1 LRRPAVRHLCLGAS
15 RVSLLALALLSPA
28 GIAGAQTAPAVSQAV
43 ESRTYL
49 PAEFARFAPQNALDM
64 LNQVP
69 GFTIR
74 SAVVERGLGEA
85 TGNVLLNGERISNKS
100 DDIFAQLQ
108 RVPAGNVVRIEIR
121 DGATMGIPGLS
132 GQVANVVIK
141 AARITGRYSYRP
153 EFRQYF
159 TDPVLTRFDVS
170 VSGERGPVE
179 YTLGLENQVNH
190 SGAGGDTVI
199 LNGAGALTERRDDI
213 WTAKTRQPRVSGRFV
228 LHGPNDSLG
237 NLNLSLRGITS
248 DYVEDGFRRGPNAVD
263 RERDVFDTREGWDY
277 EIGGDYRFAFG
288 PGQLK
293 LIGLDRYVKTD
304 LRTDVLVDYADG
316 RPRTGARSTRASEER
331 ERILRGEY
339 QWKQGPADWEI
350 SAEAAFNSLDSAAR
364 LFNLEPGGGYSEIA
378 FPNATAQVEESRYE
392 AIASYGRALTP
403 ALSIRLAAGGE
414 FSELAQIGGGGQTRS
429 FWRPKGQFTA
439 VWQYDPDTRLNFRIQ
454 RRVGQLNF
462 FDFLAS
468 VNLSDDRETAANP
481 DLVPPQSWEIELET
495 ARKHGAWGNS
505 TARLYTHLVEDI
517 IDFIPIGEEGE
528 AVGNLDSAQ
537 RYGIELRNTTN
548 LDPMGWR
555 GVRIDSRLWLQLTR
569 VEDPLTGETRDISS
583 SLQQFASL
591 NVRHDVPETDWAY
604 GGSVSHQRNAPTYRL
619 TEVSRSWEIPVF
631 GSVFVEHKDVWGLT
645 VRASVANIFYGESYL
660 YRRGYA
666 GRRTD
671 PISFIEI
678 RDRTIGPIF
687 SFDVRGKF

>member
-1 LRRPAVRHLCLGAS
+1 
-15 RVSLLALALLSPA
+15 
-28 GIAGAQTAPAVSQAV
+28 
-43 ESRTYL
+43 
-49 PAEFARFAPQNALDM
+49 M

-277 EIGGDYRFAFG
+277 EVGGDYRFAFG

-316 RPRTGARSTRASEER
+316 RPRTGARSTRESEER

-339 QWKQGPADWEI
+339 QWKQGAADWEI

-505 TARLYTHLVEDI
+505 TARPLHAPGRGHHRLHTDRRGGRGGRQ
-517 IDFIPIGEEGE
+517 PG
-528 AVGNLDSAQ
+528 Q
-537 RYGIELRNTTN
+537 RPALRNRAQEHHQPRPHG
-548 LDPMGWR
+548 LARRAHRQP
-555 GVRIDSRLWLQLTR
+555 LWLQLTR

>member
-1 LRRPAVRHLCLGAS
+1 
-15 RVSLLALALLSPA
+15 
-28 GIAGAQTAPAVSQAV
+28 
-43 ESRTYL
+43 
-49 PAEFARFAPQNALDM
+49 
-64 LNQVP
+64 
-69 GFTIR
+69 
-74 SAVVERGLGEA
+74 
-85 TGNVLLNGERISNKS
+85 
-100 DDIFAQLQ
+100 
-108 RVPAGNVVRIEIR
+108 
-121 DGATMGIPGLS
+121 
-132 GQVANVVIK
+132 
-141 AARITGRYSYRP
+141 
-153 EFRQYF
+153 
-159 TDPVLTRFDVS
+159 
-170 VSGERGPVE
+170 
-179 YTLGLENQVNH
+179 
-190 SGAGGDTVI
+190 
-199 LNGAGALTERRDDI
+199 
-213 WTAKTRQPRVSGRFV
+213 
-228 LHGPNDSLG
+228 
-237 NLNLSLRGITS
+237 
-248 DYVEDGFRRGPNAVD
+248 
-263 RERDVFDTREGWDY
+263 
-277 EIGGDYRFAFG
+277 
-288 PGQLK
+288 
-293 LIGLDRYVKTD
+293 
-304 LRTDVLVDYADG
+304 
-316 RPRTGARSTRASEER
+316 
-331 ERILRGEY
+331 
-339 QWKQGPADWEI
+339 
-350 SAEAAFNSLDSAAR
+350 
-364 LFNLEPGGGYSEIA
+364 
-378 FPNATAQVEESRYE
+378 
-392 AIASYGRALTP
+392 
-403 ALSIRLAAGGE
+403 
-414 FSELAQIGGGGQTRS
+414 
-429 FWRPKGQFTA
+429 
-439 VWQYDPDTRLNFRIQ
+439 
-454 RRVGQLNF
+454 
-462 FDFLAS
+462 